1 MARQA
6 RPDTKSVQQR
16 NIAVGGCQWSY
27 LSGQLGEALCYD
39 SETFMEEAIKVEGLV
54 KRFGSV
60 AAVNDI
66 SFSVQRAEIF
76 GILGPNGAGKTTTLE
91 IIEGLQKPTEGRVT
105 VLGLDMLKHP
115 VRIKAR
121 IGVQLQSSAYYDHL
135 TLREILALF
144 GSFYP
149 QRVPPDSLLEQ
160 VGLLDKGAS
169 RVRQLSGGQKQR
181 FTVAASLVNS
191 PEIVVLDEPTTG
203 LDPQSRRNLWGLIR
217 DIHQRGVTVVLTTHN
232 MEEAEVLCHR
242 LAIMDRGRLLAVDSP
257 RNLVRRL
264 DATYTVKLMMPNPLT
279 EAQIASLNGGV
290 EFVQVTDGNTCL
302 LRVRNTPDS
311 LGAVLDDIARNGIT
325 LEHLEITPVTLEDV
339 FLELTGNE
347 LRD

>member
-1 MARQA
+1 
-6 RPDTKSVQQR
+6 
-16 NIAVGGCQWSY
+16 
-27 LSGQLGEALCYD
+27 
-39 SETFMEEAIKVEGLV
+39 MEEAVRVEGLV
-54 KRFGSV
+54 KRFGPV
-60 AAVNDI
+60 AAVNGI
-66 SFSVQRAEIF
+66 SFDVRQAEIF

-105 VLGLDMLKHP
+105 VLGLDILKHP
-115 VRIKAR
+115 SRIKAR
-121 IGVQLQSSAYYDHL
+121 IGVQLQSSAYYDQL

-144 GSFYP
+144 GSFYTR
-149 QRVPPDSLLEQ
+149 RVSPDSLLDQ

-169 RVRQLSGGQKQR
+169 RVNQLSGGQKQR
-181 FTVAASLVNS
+181 FTVAASLVNA
-191 PEIVVLDEPTTG
+191 PEMVILDEPTTG

-217 DIHQRGVTVVLTTHN
+217 DIHQRGVTVILTTHN

-257 RNLVRRL
+257 RNLVGRL

-279 EAQIASLNGGV
+279 EAQIACLNGGV
-290 EFVQVTDGNTCL
+290 EFVQVMDENTCL
-302 LRVRNTPDS
+302 LRLKNTPDS
-311 LGAVLDDIARNGIT
+311 LGAVLDEIGRNGIT